1 MNRLPFVMLLLT
13 LSLAYAPKMVV
24 ATAMKK
30 QLGKYDN
37 ALPRARYGDLTG
49 LGARA
54 VAAHLNGLEAFAGFG
69 VGVLACEV
77 AAVNSGCVAALS
89 AAFVALRVAYVALY
103 LGDMPTAR
111 SAVWGLG
118 FLITLTLLAL
128 PILQ

>member
-1 MNRLPFVMLLLT
+1 
-13 LSLAYAPKMVV
+13 
-24 ATAMKK
+24 
-30 QLGKYDN
+30 
-37 ALPRARYGDLTG
+37 
-49 LGARA
+49 
-54 VAAHLNGLEAFAGFG
+54 
-69 VGVLACEV
+69 
-77 AAVNSGCVAALS
+77 VAALS